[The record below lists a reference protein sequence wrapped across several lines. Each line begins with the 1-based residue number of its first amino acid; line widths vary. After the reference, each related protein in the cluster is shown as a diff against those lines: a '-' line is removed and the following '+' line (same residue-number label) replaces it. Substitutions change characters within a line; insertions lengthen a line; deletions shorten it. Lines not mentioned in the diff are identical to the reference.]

1 MNRILSQ
8 AGLSITA
15 ALVAAVAAADGPY
28 RYEPIP
34 ACRVL
39 DTRLADGPGGGPA
52 LDGATARTITV
63 PARCPQVPAD
73 ATSVAVVLAT
83 YDASAAGRLRLFES
97 GTAAP
102 HSANLEFVAG
112 KPAVASALVNLSAGG
127 VGAVSVGA
135 ELSNSGTVHVTVDVV
150 GWFGPGARLSYFAVP
165 PCRAVDTRRADDIL
179 GGPALA
185 DQSSRHFPLGNQCQ
199 VPADVEAVVVTLTT
213 LTPSGAGDIAV
224 DAGTTR
230 PISVVMFPA
239 AVAARTGSSILRLEQ
254 NDKSAVVVASVA
266 GGGSVHLVIDVTG
279 YYKEQP

>member
-1 MNRILSQ
+1 MNRVLSQ
-8 AGLSITA
+8 VGLSIT
-15 ALVAAVAAADGPY
+15 LAAVAAADGPY

-34 ACRVL
+34 ACRIL

-52 LDGATARTITV
+52 LDGATTRTVTV
-63 PARCPQVPAD
+63 PARCPQVPAA

-83 YDASAAGRLRLFES
+83 YDPSAAGRLRLFES

-102 HSANLEFVAG
+102 NSSNLEFVVG
-112 KPAVASALVNLSAGG
+112 EPAVASSVVNLSAGG

-135 ELSNSGTVHVTVDVV
+135 ELSNPGAVHVTVDVV
-150 GWFGPGARLSYFAVP
+150 GWFGPGARLSYFVVP

-185 DQSSRHFPLGNQCQ
+185 DQSPRHFPLGNQCQ
-199 VPADVEAVVVTLTT
+199 VPADAEAAAATLTA
-213 LTPSGAGDIAV
+213 LTPSGAGDVAV
-224 DAGTTR
+224 GAGTTT
-230 PISVVMFPA
+230 PISVVTFRA
-239 AVAARTGSSILRLEQ
+239 AVAARSGSAILRLEPS
-254 NDKSAVVVASVA
+254 DKSAAVVANVA